1 MQLGDEQDRRCY
13 PLDDALLCQECS
25 YQRLVCVNKF

>member
-13 PLDDALLCQECS
+13 PVDDRLLCHGCCRR
-25 YQRLVCVNKF
+25 RLISVNKF

>member
-13 PLDDALLCQECS
+13 PLDDALLCQECCR
-25 YQRLVCVNKF
+25 QRLASVNKF